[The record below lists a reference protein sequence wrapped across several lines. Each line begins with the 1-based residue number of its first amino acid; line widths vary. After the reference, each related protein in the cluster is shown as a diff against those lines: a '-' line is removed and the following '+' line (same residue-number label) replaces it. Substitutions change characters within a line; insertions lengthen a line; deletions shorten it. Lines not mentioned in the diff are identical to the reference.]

1 MFARDRI
8 DDKNWD
14 CYDEE
19 VDKGRCKCG
28 QGRIVED
35 YFVASHEKVP
45 RVERDFIGLRVR
57 CNNPE
62 CPSKKD
68 IK

>member
-28 QGRIVED
+28 QGKMR
-35 YFVASHEKVP
+35 
-45 RVERDFIGLRVR
+45 LREIF
-57 CNNPE
+57 CK
-62 CPSKKD
+62 SLL
-68 IK
+68 